1 MKKFFYKKKKKSNKS
16 FGILFFIVFLVIG
29 FWPYVNGEEVRIWSI
44 SLALLFLILGLLNSK
59 VLTPLYF
66 VWIKLGL
73 FLGNFISPIVM
84 AIIFYLIISP
94 FGIVLRLIGKDS
106 LMKKYSKQSSYWIQR
121 EKKMN
126 SMKMQF

>member
-1 MKKFFYKKKKKSNKS
+1 MKKSFHKNKKKSNKS

-29 FWPYVNGEEVRIWSI
+29 FWPHVNGEETRIWSI

-59 VLTPLYF
+59 ILTPLYF

>member
-1 MKKFFYKKKKKSNKS
+1 MKKSFHKKKKSNKS

-29 FWPYVNGEEVRIWSI
+29 FWPNISGEEIRIWSI
-44 SLALLFLILGLLNSK
+44 SISLLFLILGLLNSK
-59 VLTPLYF
+59 ILTPLHYA
-66 VWIKLGL
+66 WIKLGL
-73 FLGNFISPIVM
+73 FLGKFISPVVI

-94 FGIVLRLIGKDS
+94 FGIVLRLIGKDP
-106 LMKKYSKQSSYWIQR
+106 LMKKYSKKSSYWIQR